1 MCAYILLANSGIG
14 FEIVRQM
21 LARGNYHVL
30 LSARST
36 EKGSTALHDV
46 QYRKLP
52 GTVEFLQLDVQSDEH
67 IADAAARISE
77 SHGRLDILVNNAAIA
92 FVTGGTERERLRSS
106 FDTNA
111 TGPYLLTKA
120 LIPLLRKS
128 PDPRIINISSGAG
141 SLGRRLLP
149 ESQMYKIQGIPYRAS
164 KVAFNMI
171 SACLHVEYGLGV
183 EQIDGDKMEDGAEKR
198 TIKVHTYDPGFTAS
212 NLSSHNTVENGARSA
227 EDTVKNIMDVVDGKR
242 DGDMGKFIHN
252 TGSYPW

>member
-1 MCAYILLANSGIG
+1 
-14 FEIVRQM
+14 VRQL
-21 LARGNYHVL
+21 LARGTYHVF
-30 LSARST
+30 LSARSIDR
-36 EKGSTALHDV
+36 GNAAL
-46 QYRKLP
+46 QELQSRKLP
-52 GTVEFLQLDVQSDEH
+52 GSVEFLQLDVQSDEH
-67 IADAAARISE
+67 IANAAAKITE

-92 FVTGGTERERLRSS
+92 FMTSGTERERLRNS
-106 FDTNA
+106 FDINA
-111 TGPYLLTKA
+111 TGPYLLSKA

-128 PDPRIINISSGAG
+128 SDPRIINISSGAG

-183 EQIDGDKMEDGAEKR
+183 EQMDGDKVEDDAEKR

-227 EDTVKNIMDVVDGKR
+227 EDTVKSIMDVVDGKR
-242 DGDMGKFIHN
+242 DADMGKFIHN
-252 TGSYPW
+252 TGEYPW